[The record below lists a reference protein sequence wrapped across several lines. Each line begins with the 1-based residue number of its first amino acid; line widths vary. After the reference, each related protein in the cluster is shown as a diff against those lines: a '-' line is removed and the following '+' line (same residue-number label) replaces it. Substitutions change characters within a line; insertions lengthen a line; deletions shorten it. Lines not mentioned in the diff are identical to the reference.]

1 MSKIDWN
8 IRARAHACSACGRE
22 FADKETCRSAVV
34 AFEEAIVREIF
45 AEKFAEEEAAAAS
58 GQSVKPH
65 PEYVRLDFCEDCF
78 KARSATPWISAWKT
92 VYVPPEP
99 EDPRAALKKESYESL
114 LRRLIEGDDAE
125 NHLPAIFLLA
135 LQLER
140 KKILVERS
148 VKNTPEGDPVH
159 VYENRKSGDILIIRD
174 PGIEPE
180 QIPEIQDEIERLL
193 GLKPSV
199 EQIQAEMTA
208 EAAAAAQSGDAAE
221 SSTGNP
227 VQETT
232 ESVGTQSDT
241 EPSEETD
248 HSYSAPKE

>member
-1 MSKIDWN
+1 MAKIDWN

-22 FADKETCRSAVV
+22 FADQETCRSAVV

-45 AEKFAEEEAAAAS
+45 AEKFAEEEAASAA

-65 PEYVRLDFCEDCF
+65 PEYVRLDFCDECF
-78 KARSATPWISAWKT
+78 KKRSGTPWISAWKT
-92 VYVPPEP
+92 VYTPPEP

-125 NHLPAIFLLA
+125 NHLPAIYLLA

-174 PGIEPE
+174 PGIEPA

-199 EQIQAEMTA
+199 EQIQAEMAA
-208 EAAAAAQSGDAAE
+208 EAALAAQGDSPAESTPAEGVSENTESVEPQQVEETPAEAE
-221 SSTGNP
+221 SSDP
-227 VQETT
+227 
-232 ESVGTQSDT
+232 
-241 EPSEETD
+241 EP
-248 HSYSAPKE
+248 AN